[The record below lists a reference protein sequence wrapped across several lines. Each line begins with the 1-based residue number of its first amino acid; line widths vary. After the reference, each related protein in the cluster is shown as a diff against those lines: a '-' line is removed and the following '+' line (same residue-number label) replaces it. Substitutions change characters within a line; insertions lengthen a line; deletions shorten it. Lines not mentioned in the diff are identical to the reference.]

1 MLHLRV
7 TASQAILRALA
18 ADNRHVLSTWRALI
32 YLRRATFELGSNQ
45 RRWRNAP
52 EAESDITPHIRQ
64 MVSRE
69 ELRPLRGL
77 PGIYL
82 VTAPYAREAMTDS
95 REVLFEAHAY
105 TVLSHFT
112 ALEFHGLTIEQPK
125 VITATSAVRA
135 IPDVLPLGTDASD
148 WEDIPLPSRTRPS
161 AVLGQPSE
169 MGNGRSSST
178 LWLFG
183 VQPARSSIPNHL
195 AGTHVDRCAAKA

>member
-1 MLHLRV
+1 
-7 TASQAILRALA
+7 
-18 ADNRHVLSTWRALI
+18 
-32 YLRRATFELGSNQ
+32 
-45 RRWRNAP
+45 
-52 EAESDITPHIRQ
+52 

-161 AVLGQPSE
+161 AVLGQPVKWVTVDPVRLYGYSVYSPLGVPYRVTSPE
-169 MGNGRSSST
+169 RTLIDALQKPELCGGIANVFTAWVMG
-178 LWLFG
+178 WDM
-183 VQPARSSIPNHL
+183 I
-195 AGTHVDRCAAKA
+195 